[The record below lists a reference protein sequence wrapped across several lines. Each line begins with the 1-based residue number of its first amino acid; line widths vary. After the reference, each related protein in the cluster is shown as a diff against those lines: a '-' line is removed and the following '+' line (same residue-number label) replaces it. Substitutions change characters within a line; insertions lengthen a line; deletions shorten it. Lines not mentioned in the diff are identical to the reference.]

1 MCSTKCPRRKPSRPA
16 GAALR
21 KTGSAPSPTRSC
33 TTSCR
38 SCGRGRWRAPA
49 CSPAAGATSGPPRP
63 ASTSGVWGGGGHLP
77 PPERLARFAY
87 RLLFEREVSAPV
99 DILRVMSSPDGEG
112 EEDYTTSDVQTWIR
126 AAIKRRARVIQ
137 LTDHPMDEAFFNLG
151 FVPIISCHLK
161 HLKLS
166 GSLLWNTT
174 LMQLSSQ
181 CPALEI
187 LELKKCSLHGH
198 EISSTSLKS
207 LTMSKSKGS
216 NPNVDPESTPARR
229 WQLAT
234 GEPIQS
240 VHILVSFVVHHR
252 RAVNRGSQSF
262 RRSSTSSKQIQSA
275 QATSSIKQSNPQAS
289 SGCTNKH
296 SDPVLRHHVSRSQAV
311 LVADLVVASRRG
323 SSLSPHSHWPVAALS
338 SSPPAPS
345 SSHYKDF
352 DEDAIDGI
360 NSDDGEGCTSDSD
373 YDDSDANTCEYSEIA
388 DDYDDEKQRQ
398 EHCEGHNPIDDYD
411 DENQHEEHGE
421 EHNQIGHDEVLGGHN
436 VLHILSNAEI
446 LELLADG
453 GEVILNRALKTCPTF
468 RNLKT
473 LSLGEWCMGADFD
486 PLVTFLQHSP
496 NLERLF
502 LELKLGFPPDHSNVK
517 LEGGCREE
525 AAPVSSEVQSICAD
539 HAGSTACDASFEY
552 IGTKY
557 IWLPECEND
566 LI

>member
-207 LTMSKSKGS
+207 LTMVKCRIMADVTIAA
-216 NPNVDPESTPARR
+216 PN
-229 WQLAT
+229 
-234 GEPIQS
+234 
-240 VHILVSFVVHHR
+240 LVSLR
-252 RAVNRGSQSF
+252 LCA
-262 RRSSTSSKQIQSA
+262 
-275 QATSSIKQSNPQAS
+275 AS
-289 SGCTNKH
+289 SHTTELPC
-296 SDPVLRHHVSRSQAV
+296 SR
-311 LVADLVVASRRG
+311 
-323 SSLSPHSHWPVAALS
+323 
-338 SSPPAPS
+338 
-345 SSHYKDF
+345 
-352 DEDAIDGI
+352 I
-360 NSDDGEGCTSDSD
+360 
-373 YDDSDANTCEYSEIA
+373 
-388 DDYDDEKQRQ
+388 
-398 EHCEGHNPIDDYD
+398 
-411 DENQHEEHGE
+411 
-421 EHNQIGHDEVLGGHN
+421 
-436 VLHILSNAEI
+436 
-446 LELLADG
+446 
-453 GEVILNRALKTCPTF
+453 
-468 RNLKT
+468 
-473 LSLGEWCMGADFD
+473 
-486 PLVTFLQHSP
+486 
-496 NLERLF
+496 
-502 LELKLGFPPDHSNVK
+502 
-517 LEGGCREE
+517 
-525 AAPVSSEVQSICAD
+525 
-539 HAGSTACDASFEY
+539 
-552 IGTKY
+552 
-557 IWLPECEND
+557 
-566 LI
+566 